1 MLSAVWSLSSP
12 WPAQIWSLW
21 TAGSKI
27 LPGLAPPNGRVLE
40 RLPPRWRNTRSGNF
54 DADLFSHLYF
64 SWDNSDRCWQSK
76 IKLGMMP
83 FGAAEIGVC
92 KAWVCLLWISVQVMF
107 VEGGKSNVD
116 KIDSGKRNPKVAC
129 VKSHKFQWRVI
140 WNLSSKKITSP
151 GKKLSVG
158 NFGT

>member
-1 MLSAVWSLSSP
+1 MGTMAVLGEGYGIFSNLL
-12 WPAQIWSLW
+12 IVFRF
-21 TAGSKI
+21 
-27 LPGLAPPNGRVLE
+27 PGLQAQYLGQNMPMTKGRICVEEIQGQETLM
-40 RLPPRWRNTRSGNF
+40 LIYSVICIFP
-54 DADLFSHLYF
+54 
-64 SWDNSDRCWQSK
+64 WDNSDRCWQSK

-116 KIDSGKRNPKVAC
+116 KNDSGKRNPKVAC